1 MAPSGVDLVRVIGSD
16 VPSGV
21 DIVRVILSVANKDD
35 NDDDGVLLLLDKT
48 TSAEP
53 SALMN
58 RCTSPAPT
66 VLPSL
71 SSPDDD
77 IVSFVLPFI
86 SATLLTYQ
94 LIIGTWKP
102 SQRRGAQ
109 KLSSKVVGGF
119 QDVSDF

>member
-1 MAPSGVDLVRVIGSD
+1 MAPNGVDLVRVMGTE

-35 NDDDGVLLLLDKT
+35 NDDDGVLLLDKT

-58 RCTSPAPT
+58 RCTYPDPT
-66 VLPSL
+66 VLLSL

-77 IVSFVLPFI
+77 IIVSFVLPFI
-86 SATLLTYQ
+86 SSTTYLSVNHWHLEPKPAERSIKTLKQ
-94 LIIGTWKP
+94 SCG
-102 SQRRGAQ
+102 R
-109 KLSSKVVGGF
+109 
-119 QDVSDF
+119 VSRCD

>member
-53 SALMN
+53 SSDVLLRLRQSSLHYHRPMT
-58 RCTSPAPT
+58 TSSH
-66 VLPSL
+66 LFCL
-71 SSPDDD
+71 SSQQH
-77 IVSFVLPFI
+77 FLRI
-86 SATLLTYQ
+86 S
-94 LIIGTWKP
+94 
-102 SQRRGAQ
+102 
-109 KLSSKVVGGF
+109 
-119 QDVSDF
+119 